1 MHRRKAGI
9 CAFQLTQ
16 RRYASTAT
24 KIKPSEWPSVDPVLP
39 PHPTPNKWARA
50 QPTPFNRDS
59 DDFRGVHLRRGLTP
73 SASKWARPVAPQ
85 SQPAMNNLL
94 SRASDTSSRGST
106 SRQKLQRAKAPRLGT
121 RSSPQVY
128 IPTTVSVGQLAR
140 LLNVRQTLL
149 QRKMVD
155 AGMAAEASYDHV
167 LTSDYAALLAEEF
180 GRNPI
185 VNDEAAFDIY
195 PPVPHPN
202 PTTLPTRPPIIT
214 IMGHV
219 DHGKTTLL
227 DTLRSASV
235 ADNEA
240 GGITQHIGAFS
251 VPVKGSSSGTI
262 TFLDTPGH
270 AAFSA
275 MRSRGASVTDIV
287 VLVVAADD
295 GVMPQTKEVIKLIKG
310 EQDKVGVI
318 VAINKVD
325 KPEADVEKVQHALLA
340 EGVQLEA
347 FGGDVPSVE
356 VSGLTGHGLNDLID
370 TLSLMAEV
378 QDLRA
383 EQDGPAYGHVIESRM
398 HKGLGPTA
406 TVLVLRGC
414 LTSGAHILA
423 GTSSGKVRL
432 MSDSSG
438 APVKAAYPGMA
449 VTVSGWR
456 SLPSAGDEVVQGNE
470 GDVKK
475 ALANRVRKKEVE
487 TVLID
492 AEAINIARA
501 AERERVRKEEDK
513 SHNVRNVLDGG
524 PKELRLVIKGDVS
537 GSVEAVVGALEGIG
551 NEKAR
556 VKVVSTGVGDVME
569 SDVMMAKAAEGIIV
583 AFSVKTPR
591 SVETVAAQ
599 NHVPIYSSKIIYRIM
614 DEVRDRVTALLPC
627 TYETKVTGEATVLQ
641 LFDIHLKGKTIKKI
655 AGCRVSNGTVEK
667 SKGARVVRN
676 GQVIYEGVL
685 DALKQ
690 HKKDMLEVKKG
701 TECGISLQ
709 NYEDLRDGDLIQM
722 YQTIEIPGVL

>member
-1 MHRRKAGI
+1 MHCRKAGSVL
-9 CAFQLTQ
+9 QLTQ
-16 RRYASTAT
+16 RRCASTAT
-24 KIKPSEWPSVDPVLP
+24 KVKPSEWLPVHPALP
-39 PHPTPNKWARA
+39 P
-50 QPTPFNRDS
+50 QPTLSKWVTAKTTPLSHDCNDL
-59 DDFRGVHLRRGLTP
+59 RGASLRAGNAP
-73 SASKWARPVAPQ
+73 SASKWARPATPRPQPGMKKVAV
-85 SQPAMNNLL
+85 NVH
-94 SRASDTSSRGST
+94 SRPVTPRSRPG
-106 SRQKLQRAKAPRLGT
+106 RKKVAVN
-121 RSSPQVY
+121 VY

-185 VNDEAAFDIY
+185 INDEAAFDIY
-195 PPVPHPN
+195 PPAPHPD

-275 MRSRGASVTDIV
+275 MRSRGASVTDMV

-295 GVMPQTKEVIKLIKG
+295 GVMPQTKEVIRLIKG
-310 EQDKVGVI
+310 EQGKVGVV

-347 FGGDVPSVE
+347 FGGDIPSVE
-356 VSGLTGHGLNDLID
+356 VSGLTGHGLTDLID

-383 EQDGPAYGHVIESRM
+383 EQDGPTYGHVIESKM

-406 TVLVLRGC
+406 TVLVLRGR

-432 MSDSSG
+432 MSNSSG

-456 SLPSAGDEVVQGNE
+456 SLPGAGDEVVQGSE

-501 AERERVRKEEDK
+501 AERERVRRKEDK
-513 SHNVRNVLDGG
+513 SQDMRNILDGG

-556 VKVVSTGVGDVME
+556 VKVVSTGVGDVTE
-569 SDVMMAKAAEGIIV
+569 GDVMMAKAAEGIIV
-583 AFSVKTPR
+583 AFSVKIPR
-591 SVETVAAQ
+591 SVETTAAQ

-641 LFDIHLKGKTIKKI
+641 LFDIHLKGKMTKKI
-655 AGCRVSNGTVEK
+655 AGCRVSNGTIEK

-676 GQVIYEGVL
+676 GQVIHEGVL

-690 HKKDMLEVKKG
+690 HKKDLLEVKKG
-701 TECGISLQ
+701 TECGIGLQ
-709 NYEDLRDGDLIQM
+709 DYEELRNGDLIQM

>member
-1 MHRRKAGI
+1 MHRRNAGI
-9 CAFQLTQ
+9 CALQLTQ
-16 RRYASTAT
+16 RRCASTAT
-24 KIKPSEWPSVDPVLP
+24 KVKVGTTSFYRDNVIPQPALSKWAKAPTDSVIPQ
-39 PHPTPNKWARA
+39 PTRNKWAKA
-50 QPTPFNRDS
+50 QPTSFSRES
-59 DDFRGVHLRRGLTP
+59 DGLRGVSLRGGLAP
-73 SASKWARPVAPQ
+73 SASKRARPATPQ
-85 SQPAMNNLL
+85 SRPSRNN
-94 SRASDTSSRGST
+94 RII
-106 SRQKLQRAKAPRLGT
+106 KA
-121 RSSPQVY
+121 Y

-180 GRNPI
+180 GRTPI
-185 VNDEAAFDIY
+185 INDEAAFDIY
-195 PPVPHPN
+195 PPVLHPD
-202 PTTLPTRPPIIT
+202 PTALPTRPPIIT

-295 GVMPQTKEVIKLIKG
+295 GVMPQTKEVIELIKG

-347 FGGDVPSVE
+347 FGGDIPSVE

-398 HKGLGPTA
+398 HKGLGSTA

-414 LTSGAHILA
+414 LTPGAHILA

-456 SLPSAGDEVVQGNE
+456 SLPNAGDEVVQGSE

-475 ALANRVRKKEVE
+475 ALANRVRRKEVE

-501 AERERVRKEEDK
+501 AERERVRGEEKK
-513 SHNVRNVLDGG
+513 SQDMRNVLDRG

-556 VKVVSTGVGDVME
+556 VKIVSTGVGDVME

-583 AFSVKTPR
+583 AFSVNIPR
-591 SVETVAAQ
+591 SVGAAAAQ
-599 NHVPIYSSKIIYRIM
+599 NHVPIYSSNIIYRIM

-641 LFDIHLKGKTIKKI
+641 LFDIHLKGKTTKTI
-655 AGCRVSNGTVEK
+655 AGCRVSNGTIEK

-676 GQVIYEGVL
+676 GQVIYNGVL

-690 HKKDMLEVKKG
+690 HKKDMLEVKKS
-701 TECGISLQ
+701 TECGISLHD
-709 NYEDLRDGDLIQM
+709 YEDLRDGDLIQM

>member
-1 MHRRKAGI
+1 
-9 CAFQLTQ
+9 
-16 RRYASTAT
+16 
-24 KIKPSEWPSVDPVLP
+24 
-39 PHPTPNKWARA
+39 
-50 QPTPFNRDS
+50 
-59 DDFRGVHLRRGLTP
+59 
-73 SASKWARPVAPQ
+73 
-85 SQPAMNNLL
+85 MNNILT
-94 SRASDTSSRGST
+94 RASDTPSRGST
-106 SRQKLQRAKAPRLGT
+106 SRQKLQRSQAPRTGT
-121 RSSPQVY
+121 RKSPSRIY

-185 VNDEAAFDIY
+185 INDEAAFDIY
-195 PPVPHPN
+195 PPVPHPD

-251 VPVKGSSSGTI
+251 VPVKESSSGTI

-275 MRSRGASVTDIV
+275 MRSRGASVTDMV

-295 GVMPQTKEVIKLIKG
+295 GVMPQTKEVIELIKG
-310 EQDKVGVI
+310 EQDKVGVV

-340 EGVQLEA
+340 EGVQLEV
-347 FGGDVPSVE
+347 FGGDIPSVE

-383 EQDGPAYGHVIESRM
+383 ERDGPAYGHVIESRM
-398 HKGLGPTA
+398 HKGLGATA

-414 LTSGAHILA
+414 LTPGAHILA

-456 SLPSAGDEVVQGNE
+456 SLPGAGDEVVQGSE

-513 SHNVRNVLDGG
+513 SQDMKNTLDGG

-537 GSVEAVVGALEGIG
+537 GSVEAAVGALEGIG
-551 NEKAR
+551 NKKAR

-583 AFSVKTPR
+583 AFSVNTPR
-591 SVETVAAQ
+591 SVESTAAQ

-641 LFDIHLKGKTIKKI
+641 LFDIQLKGKMTKKI
-655 AGCRVSNGTVEK
+655 AGCRVSNGTIEK

-676 GQVIYEGVL
+676 GQVIYEGSL

-690 HKKDMLEVKKG
+690 HKKDMPEVKKG

-709 NYEDLRDGDLIQM
+709 DYEDLRDGDLIQM